1 MARAPG
7 LRYGG
12 YEYHFVE
19 KAPKKFVCSIC
30 TKVARDPHL
39 TVCCGQHFCE
49 SCLEKRFKRKGKK
62 SCPHCREKKDFIH
75 VPNKERKREI
85 NELKIHCTHR
95 GEGCQWIG
103 ELGNLRTHL
112 GPEGGCGY
120 VEVKCP
126 NDCLI
131 SGREKGGTTVH
142 VKRKDLPEHL
152 NNKCPLRS
160 YRCEHCGFRDNFK
173 NITGKYYD
181 NTRSSHYDKCPEYPL
196 KCPNECGAEAIKRK
210 VMSAHRDKCPL
221 EPMECPFMEAGCE
234 TNLVR
239 RDFDDHM
246 TTQTQQHLLLMFQ
259 RMTALSTNYDAL
271 RKSHD
276 TLSEEHHTLSEE
288 HHALKESHD
297 TLSEEHHALKESH
310 DTLSEEHH
318 ALKRRYLKRC
328 NELKQTG
335 RPQKGLY

>member
-1 MARAPG
+1 MAR
-7 LRYGG
+7 
-12 YEYHFVE
+12 E
-19 KAPKKFVCSIC
+19 
-30 TKVARDPHL
+30 PHL

-49 SCLEKRFKRKGKK
+49 SCLKNWFKKQGKK
-62 SCPHCREKKDFIH
+62 SCPHCREEKDFTH

-131 SGREKGGTTVH
+131 SGKEKGWWNLGGTTVH
-142 VKRKDLPEHL
+142 IKRKDLPEHL

-160 YRCEHCGFRDNFK
+160 YRCEHCGYRNCFK

-196 KCPNECGAEAIKRK
+196 KCPNVCGAKAIKRK

-221 EPMECPFMEAGCE
+221 EPMECPFMEVGCE

-246 TTQTQQHLLLMFQ
+246 TTQTQQHLLLTFQ
-259 RMTALSTNYDAL
+259 KMKALSTTCE
-271 RKSHD
+271 
-276 TLSEEHHTLSEE
+276 TLS
-288 HHALKESHD
+288 
-297 TLSEEHHALKESH
+297 
-310 DTLSEEHH
+310 
-318 ALKRRYLKRC
+318 KRC
-328 NELKQTG
+328 DELEKAQT
-335 RPQKGLY
+335 KGK